1 MRINLVTNIGN
12 DNVQDDSVLVRE
24 GATVAEVVEI
34 ATGKTDMSSVI
45 ARVNGAS
52 APGSTVLTDG
62 DTVSITPSKV
72 PGA

>member
-45 ARVNGAS
+45 ARVNGA
-52 APGSTVLTDG
+52 
-62 DTVSITPSKV
+62 
-72 PGA
+72 GAAGLCT

>member
-45 ARVNGAS
+45 ARVNGAG
-52 APGSTVLTDG
+52 AAGSTVLTDG